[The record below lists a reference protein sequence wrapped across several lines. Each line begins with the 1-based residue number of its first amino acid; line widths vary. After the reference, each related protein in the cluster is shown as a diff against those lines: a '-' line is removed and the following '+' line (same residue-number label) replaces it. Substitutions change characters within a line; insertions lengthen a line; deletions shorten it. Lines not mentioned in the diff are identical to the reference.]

1 MALKLIHGTD
11 EYLVSD
17 NARKAVNALCPE
29 SEQTLGLE
37 TVNGDVKTIDEAV
50 TALKTCIGALRTI
63 GLFGGQKTVWLRD
76 VSIFKDAVLS
86 KNQLVKDLLG
96 QLADDIKKGLPD
108 GQNLIISAPGVDRRS
123 VFYKVCEAAGAV
135 EAYDLP
141 EQDYKKKPVIRERAQ
156 TLFAEANCR
165 IGAGALDLFLEKVG
179 TDTRQLVM
187 EAEKLM
193 LYIGDRKEITVE
205 DVRAITSS
213 TSEAI
218 AWDFTDALGERKLND
233 ALKILR
239 QLIFQGEQ
247 PVGIMFAV
255 ENLYQ
260 NLLQYRAYIDHGWLK
275 LSGGYGANA
284 VQWSDDPDMDKLF
297 AQLPADPREIHW
309 FRTSKLA
316 QQAKNYSAEELCRCQ
331 KRLLKTHEQLVS
343 SGVPAEM
350 ILEMLVIKLVG
361 KV

>member
-1 MALKLIHGTD
+1 MAVKLIHGTD

-17 NARKAVNALCPE
+17 NARKRVNALCPE

-37 TVNGDVKTIDEAV
+37 TINGDVTTIDEAV
-50 TALKTCIGALRTI
+50 TALKTCIGALRTV
-63 GLFGGQKTVWLRD
+63 GLFGGQKTVWFRD
-76 VSIFKDAVLS
+76 VSIFKDGVLS
-86 KNQLVKDLLG
+86 KNQAVKDLLA
-96 QLADDIKKGLPD
+96 QLAEDIKKGLPD
-108 GQNLIISAPGVDRRS
+108 SQNLIISAPGVDRRS
-123 VFYKVCEAAGAV
+123 AFYKICEAAGAV

-141 EQDYKKKPVIRERAQ
+141 EQDYKKKPMIKERAQ
-156 TLFAEANCR
+156 ELFAQAKCR
-165 IGAGALDLFLEKVG
+165 INPGALDLFLEKVG

-205 DVRAITSS
+205 DVKAITSS
-213 TSEAI
+213 SSEAI

-233 ALKILR
+233 ALRILR

-260 NLLQYRAYIDHGWLK
+260 NLMQFRAYIDHGWLK
-275 LSGGYGANA
+275 LTGSYGAA
-284 VQWSDDPDMDKLF
+284 SVQWSNDPDMDKLF
-297 AQLPADPREIHW
+297 AQLPSDPRDSHW
-309 FRTSKLA
+309 FRISKIG
-316 QQAKNYSAEELCRCQ
+316 QQAKNYTADELCRCQ

-343 SGVPAEM
+343 SGVPQEL